1 MMGQSHHDKAKN
13 EAFAKALEGLYK
25 MYPLPEYKYPRV
37 AWRRQYERDT
47 ALDNARDG
55 CPLYMIDI
63 FAHKVPRQEIEAIHT
78 LIYG

>member
-1 MMGQSHHDKAKN
+1 MTQSHHDKAKN

-25 MYPLPEYKYPRV
+25 MYPLPEYKYLKV
-37 AWRRQYERDT
+37 SWRRENDRVT
-47 ALDNARDG
+47 AIRNARDG

-63 FAHKVPRQEIEAIHT
+63 FAHKVPRQEIEAIYA